1 VKRRAYGLLVLV
13 ALVMGTLA
21 VVASIRL
28 GEPLRDPDGFLGP
41 SWLRLPLMVLGAFVV
56 DVVPRSLWR
65 SRGAWRAFPDHA
77 RTIIREHWTRDRIAL
92 VSIGLSSFFITYVSY
107 RNLKNF
113 LPFLAGE
120 PQDAALHQIDQLLTF
135 GHEPAILLHQALGE
149 SVTAHVLAFVYV
161 LFLPISPASLIVWLV
176 WSRNISYGYWYATA
190 HCLTWALGTLSYYL
204 VPSLGPNFAYP
215 WLYVDLDQTPVK
227 ALQDALYYGRKDV
240 LYNPFADS
248 IQSVA
253 GFASLHVG
261 IVLTLALV
269 TQYCV
274 RHAWIRWTVWSFF
287 VLTVLSTLYFGWHY
301 LADDLA
307 GAFIA
312 IVSVWIGGL
321 ATGQKFDRRGRSSHP
336 TTSTSRVPVP
346 DREGRDDREDRAD
359 GGDRPDRAGSV
370 PLSAGGE

>member
-1 VKRRAYGLLVLV
+1 MRRVRRRAYGLLVLV

-21 VVASIRL
+21 IVASIRL

-41 SWLRLPLMVLGAFVV
+41 SWLRLPLMVLGAFVI

-65 SRGAWRAFPDHA
+65 SRGYWRTFSEHA
-77 RTIIREHWTRDRIAL
+77 RQIIREHWTRDRITL
-92 VSIGLSSFFITYVSY
+92 VTIGLASFFITYVSY

-120 PQDAALHQIDQLLTF
+120 PQDAALHQIDQILAF
-135 GHEPAILLHQALGE
+135 GHEPAVLLHQVLGE
-149 SVTAHVLAFVYV
+149 NIAAHVLAFVYV
-161 LFLPISPASLIVWLV
+161 LFLPLSPASLIVYLV

-190 HCLTWALGTLSYYL
+190 HCLTWAFGTLSYYL

-215 WLYVDLDQTPVK
+215 WLYVDLDQTSVK

-261 IVLTLALV
+261 IILTLALV
-269 TQYCV
+269 TQYTA
-274 RHAWIRWTVWSFF
+274 RHRWLRISVWVFF

-301 LADDLA
+301 MADDLA

-312 IVSVWIGGL
+312 IMAVWIGGL

-336 TTSTSRVPVP
+336 TTSTSRVPLT
-346 DREGRDDREDRAD
+346 EDEPP
-359 GGDRPDRAGSV
+359 RPLDAAR
-370 PLSAGGE
+370 